1 MSTVETA
8 QETASAE
15 IEEIGER
22 ECAPSPH
29 PRTPRTDVDVPVK
42 RRRFSRFAAAVT
54 ALAVLI
60 VAGGA
65 TGGWYFYQASE
76 SAKVTAAS
84 SAAAD
89 AAKRILPQLLS
100 YDHRTFATSVQTAR
114 GLTTGPF
121 TDEFGTL
128 MSQVVQPM
136 ATQQEVVTQATV
148 PAISVVHADRSDVV
162 LLAYIDQS
170 TTAKDRP
177 GPSVSLSGVRVTLH
191 NTGGQWLVSAL
202 QPV

>member
-8 QETASAE
+8 EETSSAE
-15 IEEIGER
+15 IEEIEER
-22 ECAPSPH
+22 ELVPSPH
-29 PRTPRTDVDVPVK
+29 PRTSQSDVDGPAK
-42 RRRFSRFAAAVT
+42 RRRFSRFVAAVI

-60 VAGGA
+60 VAGAA
-65 TGGWYFYQASE
+65 TGGWYLHQASE
-76 SAKVTAAS
+76 SAKVTDAS
-84 SAAAD
+84 SAATD

-100 YDHRTFATSVQTAR
+100 YDHRTFATSVQAAK
-114 GLTTGPF
+114 GMTTGPF
-121 TDEFGTL
+121 SDEFGTL
-128 MSQVVQPM
+128 MAQVVQPM
-136 ATQQEVVTQATV
+136 AAQQEVVTQATV

-162 LLAYIDQS
+162 LLAFIDQS

-191 NTGGQWLVSAL
+191 DAGGQWLVSAL